1 MSTTADT
8 AAYTALTVDK
18 KSLCRGAVRPGSSV
32 DRLSAAVVVSGDV
45 GQCKHHC
52 AQCSTAFNKGVGFG
66 GLGAGWGKEGH
77 QLLTDLEVMDT

>member
-8 AAYTALTVDK
+8 AAYTTSTVDK

-52 AQCSTAFNKGVGFG
+52 AQCSTAFNKGVGLG
-66 GLGAGWGKEGH
+66 GGGWGRGGGGRKVISY
-77 QLLTDLEVMDT
+77 LRIWR